1 MFSLV
6 CPFIQRAPRDN
17 FIHEEVVN
25 LAEAAKHSQ
34 DSRIKE
40 RAEQIR
46 LLLEFKFKFVPV
58 DLEHTCKPLP
68 PRSKVLGGPRK
79 RPSLSR

>member
-46 LLLEFKFKFVPV
+46 LLLRLEFKFSKFVPV

-68 PRSKVLGGPRK
+68 PKV
-79 RPSLSR
+79 